1 MLRSSFVPIF
11 AAGFLFFLSKIGAS
25 TKILT
30 KTAIVYV
37 GKLTLGALDQHWSKQ
52 NCPQQFVD
60 ESAQISSRFVFV
72 IMLYCVFLEFLDLG
86 SIGVF
91 GFICYGLARRFIYVI
106 VFFAFV
112 IMC

>member
-1 MLRSSFVPIF
+1 MFNLSI
-11 AAGFLFFLSKIGAS
+11 LFGLVKN
-25 TKILT
+25 
-30 KTAIVYV
+30 V
-37 GKLTLGALDQHWSKQ
+37 GMNS
-52 NCPQQFVD
+52 N
-60 ESAQISSRFVFV
+60 SRFQHCN
-72 IMLYCVFLEFLDLG
+72 CVFLEFLDVG